1 MMNDVMNE
9 VDARRRNS
17 NGAPDADFAVGIGV
31 GKLRDKVVEI
41 KPKALLQAALGDH
54 TFACGGS
61 VIR

>member
-1 MMNDVMNE
+1 MHDDEIRTALPM
-9 VDARRRNS
+9 
-17 NGAPDADFAVGIGV
+17 PIFAVGIGV

-54 TFACGGS
+54 TFASGGS